1 MNALRDILRCEM
13 GGKKPTGVLKP
24 RPGEQA
30 GQECEAPG
38 CKRTESSDWYAKGR
52 ACSKRDCK
60 RHFNV
65 KSVDG
70 KPKPALAETTRPR
83 SW

>member
-1 MNALRDILRCEM
+1 M

-38 CKRTESSDWYAKGR
+38 CKRTQSSDWYAQGR
-52 ACSKRDCK
+52 ACSRRECK